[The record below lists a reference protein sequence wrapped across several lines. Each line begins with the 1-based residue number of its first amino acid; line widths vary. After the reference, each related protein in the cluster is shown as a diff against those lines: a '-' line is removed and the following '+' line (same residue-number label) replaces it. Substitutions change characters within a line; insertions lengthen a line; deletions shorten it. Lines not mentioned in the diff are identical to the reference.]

1 MRLPRAGGK
10 ASAEESRGTSGAAAV
25 LQNEKQLWDLMRPDA
40 TEERREQRR
49 EELTAIVKT
58 LLLDYPQLLVIPLV
72 AAATWAFLTLQ

>member
-1 MRLPRAGGK
+1 MRLPRAEAR
-10 ASAEESRGTSGAAAV
+10 ASTEASRGTGGAAAV
-25 LQNEKQLWDLMRPDA
+25 LENEKQLWDLMRPDA
-40 TEERREQRR
+40 SQERREPRR